1 MCRRLA
7 GRLGIPPFHPH
18 RLRHTLGTLLQ
29 DRIGDARLTA
39 ETLGHVGLASVAG
52 YTKISEARRRQALEV
67 AEGAGL

>member
-1 MCRRLA
+1 
-7 GRLGIPPFHPH
+7 
-18 RLRHTLGTLLQ
+18 LGTLLQ

-67 AEGAGL
+67 AEEAGL